1 MLIGL
6 AVMVFLIASMW
17 KVFTKAGKPG
27 WAVIVPIYSTIVMLE
42 IAGKPA
48 WWLVLFFIPF
58 VNFIMLIIV
67 AVALAN
73 AFGKGA
79 GFGLGLAF
87 LGVIFYPILG
97 FGSAQYVGTNPA
109 GGLPMARAGHY

>member
-6 AVMVFLIASMW
+6 AIGVFLIASMW
-17 KVFTKAGKPG
+17 KVFTKAGKRG

-48 WWLVLFFIPF
+48 WWIVLLLIPF
-58 VNFIMLIIV
+58 VNFIILIIV

-73 AFGKGA
+73 NFGKGA

-87 LGVIFYPILG
+87 LGIIFYPILG
-97 FGSAQYVGTNPA
+97 FGSAQYVGSNPV
-109 GGLPMARAGHY
+109 GGLPM